1 MSSTSTP
8 IPAHLFAA
16 ALPALPLSSLH
27 AKAAEIRNAIF
38 HLRRSNAQLRPHAD
52 LGDRDCQTAIAENED
67 VLCRMEE
74 RVGLLKG
81 EVEGRG
87 YLWDGGGGVRFEE
100 GRVGGAVGEVEG
112 VNGNGEGRELVDGRA
127 GAGAGEERGGR
138 LGDEELAR
146 RLRERMEEDGD
157 GVHL

>member
-1 MSSTSTP
+1 M
-8 IPAHLFAA
+8 
-16 ALPALPLSSLH
+16 
-27 AKAAEIRNAIF
+27 
-38 HLRRSNAQLRPHAD
+38 
-52 LGDRDCQTAIAENED
+52 
-67 VLCRMEE
+67 LCRMEE